1 MICLSNRHRTLLTD
15 MASHQFLKEGEC
27 KRIFALISRQSR
39 FITSPI
45 HGLHHWQTVE
55 RNGHYLSQYT
65 GANVKVISYFAY
77 FHDCMRENEDIDPK
91 HGYRGAMFA
100 VAHKNQLGLTE
111 TQFEMLMRACK
122 GHTYGRKT
130 ACPTVA
136 TCWDAD
142 RLDIG
147 RVGIT
152 PNSSYLFS
160 DEAKRITEGND
171 FIVLESYRKVSMDC
185 SFHEL

>member
-1 MICLSNRHRTLLTD
+1 
-15 MASHQFLKEGEC
+15 
-27 KRIFALISRQSR
+27 
-39 FITSPI
+39 
-45 HGLHHWQTVE
+45 
-55 RNGHYLSQYT
+55 
-65 GANVKVISYFAY
+65 
-77 FHDCMRENEDIDPK
+77 
-91 HGYRGAMFA
+91 MFA
-100 VAHKNQLGLTE
+100 VANKDQLGLTE
-111 TQFEMLMRACK
+111 TQLKMLERACK

-152 PNSSYLFS
+152 PDSNYLFS
-160 DEAKRITEGND
+160 DEAKRIADEND

-185 SFHEL
+185 SLHEL